1 MARKQLLRG
10 ARMTRP
16 TNPPG
21 AALWLLERLGPHNES
36 VAGDIAERFAAHEHS
51 AAWAWRQVLATVLV
65 AAVRD
70 IRQHKLLAMTSVVV
84 GFGLVQSFAVFFGGP
99 IVNGVSGHGRD
110 VDTALVMWPVWSAGF
125 AVIGGVV
132 ARMTRPMHGAM
143 VLLFASVVMLAGM
156 SDNYGLLMDALER
169 SVSWPRLLLFVSR
182 DVTWALC
189 VVAGGVWANTTA
201 SVARPGTSRADD

>member
-1 MARKQLLRG
+1 MARKPLLRG

-51 AAWAWRQVLATVLV
+51 RAWVWRQVLAAIVV

-70 IRQHKLLAMTSVVV
+70 ISQHKLLAMTSVVV
-84 GFGLVQSFAVFFGGP
+84 GFGLIHSFAVFFGGP
-99 IVNGVSGHGRD
+99 IVNGVSGHGSN
-110 VDTALVMWPVWSAGF
+110 VDTALVTWPVWSAGF
-125 AVIGGVV
+125 AAIGVV
-132 ARMTRPMHGAM
+132 IARMTRPVHGAM

-156 SDNYGLLMDALER
+156 SGNYGVLKDALER
-169 SVSWPRLLLFVSR
+169 PVFWSRFWLLVSR
-182 DVTWALC
+182 DMTWTLC
-189 VVAGGVWANTTA
+189 VVGGGIWVNTTA
-201 SVARPGTSRADD
+201 SVARPGQSCADD